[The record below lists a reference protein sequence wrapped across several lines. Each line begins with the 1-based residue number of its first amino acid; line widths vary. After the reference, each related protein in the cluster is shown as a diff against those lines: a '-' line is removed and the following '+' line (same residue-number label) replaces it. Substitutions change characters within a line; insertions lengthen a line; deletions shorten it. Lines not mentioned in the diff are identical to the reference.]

1 MIILGDSN
9 IDADIIK
16 WLRTQGHDVLWA
28 VDLPPSMSDADILS
42 IANQQK
48 RIVITYDRDFGDL
61 VFRSRL
67 VTQGIVLLRYRAAT
81 QYQRLAL
88 FKSHW
93 PYIEQHA
100 RGNFIVATNDRIRK
114 RPLG

>member
-1 MIILGDSN
+1 MIILGDAN
-9 IDADIIK
+9 IDADIIQ
-16 WLRTQGHDVLWA
+16 WLRAEGHDVLWA
-28 VDLPPSMSDADILS
+28 VDLSPSTPDADILS

-48 RIVITYDRDFGDL
+48 RIVLTYDRDFGDL

-67 VTQGIVLLRYRAAT
+67 VTQGIVLLRFRAAT
-81 QYQRLAL
+81 QHHRLEL

-100 RGNFIVATNDRIRK
+100 TGNFIVATNDRIRK